1 MEKKFLER
9 RFAPPTDVRRR
20 LQSGIL

>member
-9 RFAPPTDVRRR
+9 CFAPPTEVRRR